1 MDGMVELSDFVTGI
15 PRWARDEII
24 KHAIEIGAS
33 PEDYLTEVGIDGIL
47 KGSEYDVYDLHPDV
61 VYKYCKR
68 DGKTTRKRNESEF
81 RDEVAF
87 KPNDC
92 SFKLC
97 RTITRKR
104 DLYNNFRNQPKNDS

>member
-1 MDGMVELSDFVTGI
+1 MVELSDFVTVI

-33 PEDYLTEVGIDGIL
+33 PDEYMKEFEVEEIL
-47 KGSEYDVYDLHPDV
+47 KGSDYEIYDLHPDLA
-61 VYKYCKR
+61 YKYCKR
-68 DGKTTRKRNESEF
+68 DGKTTRKRNESKF
-81 RDEVAF
+81 RDGVAF
-87 KPNDC
+87 KLNDC
-92 SFKLC
+92 SFKLR